1 MCEMCAEFE
10 RQIRDLTN
18 EVEALNDRR
27 EHATVD
33 HTGRDHG
40 KTALNDRQESVT
52 RALTEAKALYD
63 HHRLRKHA

>member
-1 MCEMCAEFE
+1 MCEVCAEFE

-27 EHATVD
+27 EHAI
-33 HTGRDHG
+33 RDHG
-40 KTALNDRQESVT
+40 KAAVNDRRESAV
-52 RALTEAKALYD
+52 RALTEARALYD

>member
-1 MCEMCAEFE
+1 MCEVCTEFE

-18 EVEALNDRR
+18 EIEALNDRR
-27 EHATVD
+27 DHATLD
-33 HTGRDHG
+33 HTSRDHR
-40 KTALNDRQESVT
+40 KTVLNDRRESAM